1 MKEILIRTLSGIVFL
16 IVVIG
21 SILLHPIAFL
31 IVFGVF
37 TVIGLYE
44 YYALTGISSKANKII
59 FVFIGLLLY
68 ALLALI
74 GIGKV
79 DITYALLIFLVFP
92 VIITFLLFKKEVNWS
107 HIGSVFTGYFYVAV
121 PFGLLNTF
129 FSFSYHESFPGFLLI
144 SMLVIVWCN
153 DIFAYLTG
161 SYFGKHKLFERISP
175 KKTWEGFFGGLL
187 FALLSA
193 YVLSLFSNS
202 LSLTEWLVLAAIV
215 VITATIGD
223 LSESMLK
230 RNAGVK
236 DSGSLMPGHGGVLD
250 RFDAVLFATPFVFI
264 YLKFML

>member
-1 MKEILIRTLSGIVFL
+1 LKEILIRTLSGIVFL

-79 DITYALLIFLVFP
+79 DITHALLIFLVFP

>member
-1 MKEILIRTLSGIVFL
+1 LKEILIRTLSGIVFL
-16 IVVIG
+16 IIVIG

-37 TVIGLYE
+37 TAMGLLEYFSLLKVTERNKVVFVLIGLC
-44 YYALTGISSKANKII
+44 
-59 FVFIGLLLY
+59 FY

-74 GIGKV
+74 GLGRV
-79 DITYALLIFLVFP
+79 DIVYGLLIFLIYPIV
-92 VIITFLLFKKEVNWS
+92 TGLQLFEKEINWTT
-107 HIGSVFTGYFYVAV
+107 IGTVFTAYFLIVV
-121 PFGLLNTF
+121 PFALLNTF
-129 FSFSYHESFPGFLLI
+129 FAFSYAEPFEGFLLI
-144 SMLVIVWCN
+144 SMLIIIWCN
-153 DIFAYLTG
+153 DILAYLSG
-161 SYFGKHKLFERISP
+161 SFFGKHKLFKRISP
-175 KKTWEGFFGGLL
+175 KKTWEGFIGGLI

-202 LSLTEWLVLAAIV
+202 MNVLEWLLLALII

-230 RNAGVK
+230 RYAGVK

-264 YLKFML
+264 YFKFMI